1 MRMLDED
8 EAVVLQKIKQILEEG
23 LKEWGCEEVRVVVH
37 SPAELEVSVIKDG
50 KWIHF
55 YFG

>member
-1 MRMLDED
+1 MLDED

-23 LKEWGCEEVRVVVH
+23 LKEWGCEDVRVVVH